1 MIDLQNI
8 QIVNIGASGNN
19 EVIRNLNI
27 IYTTP
32 QGTVPFD
39 RNFGIDADILDE
51 PLDIAK
57 AKLTVEIINQTQK
70 YETRAAVKEVSF
82 DIDIENGKITPKV
95 VVEIGS

>member
-1 MIDLQNI
+1 MIDLQNV

-27 IYTTP
+27 IYTTL

-39 RNFGIDADILDE
+39 RNFGIDPDILDE
-51 PLDIAK
+51 PIDIAK

-70 YETRAAVKEVSF
+70 YEERASVNEVSF
-82 DIDIENGKITPKV
+82 DIDTENGKITPKV
-95 VVEIGS
+95 VVNIGS